1 MPKQTIYIDN
11 AAVDGGSDIVT
22 SNAQT
27 IRININGMLNDLPPY
42 AMLSLKQLQFISGSD
57 LASGLVM
64 VYKGTASN
72 QMNIG
77 KGDPII
83 AICPFSHSNAAGNL
97 FHFKAPEYGC
107 PVMISGNIQ
116 QIEFGFKNTNNI
128 AVSLAGKLYGI
139 VLEIETPDVG
149 EPVASYRKAIPL

>member
-11 AAVDGGSDIVT
+11 YAVDGNSDIVS

-42 AMLSLKQLQFISGSD
+42 AMLSLKQLEFISGTD

-64 VYKGTASN
+64 VFKGTVSN
-72 QMNIG
+72 QFNIN
-77 KGDPII
+77 KGDPVI
-83 AICPFSHSNAAGNL
+83 AICPFDHTKGTL
-97 FHFKAPEYGC
+97 YHYKAPELGS
-107 PVMISGNIQ
+107 PLMISGNIQ
-116 QIEFGFKNTNNI
+116 QIEFGFKNVNNI

-139 VLEIETPDVG
+139 LLEIETPDVD